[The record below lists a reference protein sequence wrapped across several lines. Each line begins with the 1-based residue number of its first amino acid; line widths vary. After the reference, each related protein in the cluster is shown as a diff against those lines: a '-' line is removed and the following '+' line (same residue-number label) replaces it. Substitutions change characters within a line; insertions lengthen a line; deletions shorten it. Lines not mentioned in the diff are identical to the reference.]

1 MAENYPTWEQVEKK
15 LTQFWADSYPIEK
28 IIEVKQTKKDLEIG
42 TERVDNSVV
51 EYQHVYYYGET
62 IVTKPD
68 GGKYLYPMR
77 IAFYQIP
84 GQTQWN
90 FHYAS
95 PGTHKVL
102 EEGKGEDPLKPTQ
115 EKFRDIL
122 KQYVELMVSKHFPAS
137 KWTDYCKAN
146 NVELKIT
153 KVDYKNPAEV
163 ADSLR
168 FADTENPISFT
179 FFVEGTYKDKAGS
192 FKFRI
197 ENLNPAFRANL
208 DGGFWGMGYHA
219 KPVDQL
225 TTNDLS
231 ELKQYLLETA
241 EEPRKAL
248 EQYIPEASP
257 MEKAL
262 ALMMDEDP
270 NKRCD
275 GIEELKWIQ
284 GVENDEMVV
293 DTLIGLLNDQNQ
305 TVVEYAN
312 SALDTIYA
320 KTTSDAIKQKSKE
333 AGDPIDQALVKLQNQ
348 DPNVRI
354 QACEVLY
361 SYVKDIADDP
371 NIVNALLMILQTD
384 QDDAVVDASY
394 KVLEKI
400 KFQTQHPG
408 IQQTMKIL
416 DYLKCS
422 WMLRSPEEAGTAWGK
437 IDKNLLKTDPKT
449 MMLLIA
455 ILQKGASVG
464 YSTRILEDIKAWLD
478 TVRAYDKDKI
488 SPEILAKI
496 NETLGVVST
505 GPKDK
510 ASAPA
515 TSAAPAQQVD
525 EYAQATADFKDPKK
539 AMYAVRKIKGKR
551 EYNEKIV
558 KDDAAMESLI
568 NIWLKKGEFDSS
580 ARSEVRA
587 FLDGARS
594 YSKDKLNPDVLKKIE
609 EAFKTVRS

>member
-15 LTQFWADSYPIEK
+15 MRQFWVDSYPREK

-257 MEKAL
+257 RDKAI
-262 ALMMDEDP
+262 ALMRDTDP
-270 NKRCD
+270 NKRRD
-275 GIEELKWIQ
+275 GVDSVKWIQ
-284 GVENDEMVV
+284 GFADDEELVDAICKLLMDKDQSVV
-293 DTLIGLLNDQNQ
+293 N
-305 TVVEYAN
+305 YAKSMIDVATSQATKESTKKKIKAALEARSKADVASADN
-312 SALDTIYA
+312 AKESANTEKEAQYKKWVAELGDPSQASSALNFLRLSWGQRILGDDEAMNGIINA
-320 KTTSDAIKQKSKE
+320 WVNGKLSDAR
-333 AGDPIDQALVKLQNQ
+333 A
-348 DPNVRI
+348 
-354 QACEVLY
+354 Y
-361 SYVKDIADDP
+361 
-371 NIVNALLMILQTD
+371 
-384 QDDAVVDASY
+384 
-394 KVLEKI
+394 
-400 KFQTQHPG
+400 
-408 IQQTMKIL
+408 L
-416 DYLKCS
+416 D
-422 WMLRSPEEAGTAWGK
+422 
-437 IDKNLLKTDPKT
+437 
-449 MMLLIA
+449 
-455 ILQKGASVG
+455 SV
-464 YSTRILEDIKAWLD
+464 Y
-478 TVRAYDKDKI
+478 AYDKDKVNPAI
-488 SPEILAKI
+488 HEKIGESIGRAKKAA
-496 NETLGVVST
+496 VVSQT
-505 GPKDK
+505 
-510 ASAPA
+510 SVA
-515 TSAAPAQQVD
+515 TPAQQID
-525 EYAQATADFKDPKK
+525 EYSQAAADFKDPKK
-539 AMYAVRKIKGKR
+539 VRDALKKIKSKR
-551 EYNEKIV
+551 DYSEKIV
-558 KDDAAMESLI
+558 KDDAALESLI
-568 NIWLKKGEFDSS
+568 NVWLKKGEFDSS
-580 ARSEVRA
+580 TRSDVRS
-587 FLDGARS
+587 FLDNTKS
-594 YSKDKLNPDVLKKIE
+594 YSKDKLNPETLKKIE
-609 EAFKTVRS
+609 DAFKTIKT